1 MKTTMKSIREELK
14 SVYDIKIVFVGKR
27 DGVSVYRVY
36 AGGFSVNSTEYT
48 KDEIIK
54 KWMFL

>member
-1 MKTTMKSIREELK
+1 MKITMKSIREELK
-14 SVYDIKIVFVGKR
+14 SVYDIGVVFVGKR

-36 AGGFSVNSTEYT
+36 AGGFVISSIEYT

-54 KWMFL
+54 NWMFA

>member
-1 MKTTMKSIREELK
+1 MKITMKRIREELK
-14 SVYDIKIVFVGKR
+14 SVYDIKVVFAGKR

-36 AGGFSVNSTEYT
+36 AGGFAVNSIGYT

-54 KWMFL
+54 KWWFE